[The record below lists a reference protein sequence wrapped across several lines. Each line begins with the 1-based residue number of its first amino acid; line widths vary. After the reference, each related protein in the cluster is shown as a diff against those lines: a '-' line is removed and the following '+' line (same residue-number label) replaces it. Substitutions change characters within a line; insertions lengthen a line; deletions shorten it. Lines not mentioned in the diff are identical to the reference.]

1 SGHSFYERQRVVR
14 RPKGQIIQQAS
25 AIKPPRN
32 QTGCKQCAY
41 FRRKEKILANRAVI
55 QRLDAHGIA
64 RHEQAL
70 LARIPNSKCIH
81 AAKMVQTVFAPAAV
95 RLEHNFGIGPAAE
108 ANALA
113 FKLLA
118 DLAEVVDL
126 AVMDDPITGLGVL
139 HRLVAQRREVEYGET
154 PVSEADFRRAADD
167 YYARIIRATMRERS
181 GCALEY
187 LGRDSPTL
195 HRDANDSTH
204 ERSSNIPSFI
214 AVFCTSPDTAH
225 QEGHVTGM
233 APESAWG
240 AGGRERKTGSQ
251 SEESRSHWRV
261 TISSPLPAKPG
272 PPPYQSCTGPSHSE
286 SLGSRRC
293 SPKMRTARPVEGCGI
308 CKRLPQPFLT
318 ARCGGKRR
326 YSTPNPSQRWAC
338 NRRMTGTCTPRPRSA
353 LARVQGNA
361 VRRPP
366 RSQIEA
372 GAYCEERRMCRPSHS
387 RSQPRCEAQN
397 AASAG
402 KQPASS
408 PGNERSSPWTPPRPK
423 ALCPAQC
430 RTDPQ
435 PNRTRDRS
443 SAPQSQNTEK
453 QTREDGLNADRQQ

>member
-55 QRLDAHGIA
+55 QRLDPHRIA
-64 RHEQAL
+64 RHEHAL
-70 LARIPNSKCIH
+70 LAHVPNSKCIH

-95 RLEHNFGIGPAAE
+95 RLEHNFGIGPTAE

-154 PVSEADFRRAADD
+154 AVSKTDFARSRQITAND
-167 YYARIIRATMRERS
+167 YYARIIRTTMRERS

-187 LGRDSPTL
+187 LGRDSPIL
-195 HRDANDSTH
+195 HRDANDSAH

-233 APESAWG
+233 APES
-240 AGGRERKTGSQ
+240 
-251 SEESRSHWRV
+251 
-261 TISSPLPAKPG
+261 
-272 PPPYQSCTGPSHSE
+272 
-286 SLGSRRC
+286 
-293 SPKMRTARPVEGCGI
+293 
-308 CKRLPQPFLT
+308 
-318 ARCGGKRR
+318 
-326 YSTPNPSQRWAC
+326 
-338 NRRMTGTCTPRPRSA
+338 
-353 LARVQGNA
+353 
-361 VRRPP
+361 
-366 RSQIEA
+366 
-372 GAYCEERRMCRPSHS
+372 
-387 RSQPRCEAQN
+387 
-397 AASAG
+397 
-402 KQPASS
+402 
-408 PGNERSSPWTPPRPK
+408 
-423 ALCPAQC
+423 
-430 RTDPQ
+430 
-435 PNRTRDRS
+435 
-443 SAPQSQNTEK
+443 
-453 QTREDGLNADRQQ
+453 